1 MADQDEKTVN
11 QGEEKSTNNQPF
23 DAQKL
28 GILDDVKI
36 VLSIE
41 IGRAQIKIKDL
52 LNLTKDS
59 VIDLN
64 KNAGEPVD
72 ILANGKI
79 IAKGMIVTVNGKYNV
94 KLTSMPSV

>member
-1 MADQDEKTVN
+1 MTEQN
-11 QGEEKSTNNQPF
+11 EETKSESESKSSGAF
-23 DAQKL
+23 DANKL

-36 VLSIE
+36 VLTIE
-41 IGRAQIKIKDL
+41 IGRTQIKIKDL

-59 VIDLN
+59 VLDLN

-79 IAKGMIVTVNGKYNV
+79 IAKGMIVTVNGKYSV
-94 KLTSMPSV
+94 KLTSMPNVK